1 MDEAKTRYGNT
12 QWEVG
17 KVFPYPVGSAWIG
30 MIYRVIGS
38 SAGKRQEYLY
48 LKMGILHLGQK

>member
-17 KVFPYPVGSAWIG
+17 KVFPYPGGSAWIG
-30 MIYRVIGS
+30 MIYLVIGS
-38 SAGKRQEYLY
+38 SAGMRQVYSL
-48 LKMGILHLGQK
+48 LK

>member
-1 MDEAKTRYGNT
+1 MDEAKTRYENT

-17 KVFPYPVGSAWIG
+17 KVFSYPVGSAWKG

-38 SAGKRQEYLY
+38 SAGMRQVYSL
-48 LKMGILHLGQK
+48 LK

>member
-38 SAGKRQEYLY
+38 SAGMRQVYSL
-48 LKMGILHLGQK
+48 LT